1 MGSVCLSLKD
11 QFGDLK
17 EASLVKRKVCF
28 ILDAGNRE
36 DGWMLVQIRLLHPDN
51 QGAKAF
57 IGGGRGLHVE
67 KHSQL

>member
-1 MGSVCLSLKD
+1 MGSVCLPLKG

-28 ILDAGNRE
+28 ILDVGNWE
-36 DGWMLVQIRLLHPDN
+36 EGWMPVQSRLLHPDN

-57 IGGGRGLHVE
+57 IGGGRGLHIE